1 MEARP
6 EGLPM
11 QRGKPAV
18 LQWGPAWRLPPPD
31 EVCAP
36 SACRDRPR
44 VFLMGTVGVVS
55 GDAGLVTHGRAPV
68 DRAQLRGA
76 GTGMAVNAARGSGE
90 GFTSAGAGRVMA
102 AACRAAGL
110 DDRGAELIRFGE
122 NALFRLASA
131 PVIVRVGRGEAWLP
145 RARKEVAVSRWL
157 VGEGFSASR
166 AVEDLE
172 QPLLID
178 GHPVT
183 FWHLIVEGD
192 RKATYGELGG
202 MLRELHS
209 LAVPDGLDLP
219 AYEPFDKI
227 ELRLER
233 ATIPED
239 DKVFLRKR
247 ERELRGRY
255 AELQFETPTGPVHG
269 DAHVQN
275 LMVDERGRVILIDF
289 EGFCFD
295 HPEWDLMVTSVEHHS
310 LGWQTGEQ
318 YGDFVAA
325 YGRDLYDWPGYETL
339 RGLQEFSMTTWL
351 MQNVQESADV
361 AAEYRRRIA
370 GLRNDQAPR
379 DWRPW

>member
-1 MEARP
+1 M
-6 EGLPM
+6 
-11 QRGKPAV
+11 
-18 LQWGPAWRLPPPD
+18 
-31 EVCAP
+31 
-36 SACRDRPR
+36 S
-44 VFLMGTVGVVS
+44 
-55 GDAGLVTHGRAPV
+55 V
-68 DRAQLRGA
+68 D
-76 GTGMAVNAARGSGE
+76 AARGSGE
-90 GFTSAGAGRVMA
+90 GFTSAGAWRALA
-102 AACRAAGL
+102 AACRVAGL
-110 DDRGAELIRFGE
+110 DDGGAELIRFGE
-122 NALFRLASA
+122 NALFRLASVS
-131 PVIVRVGRGEAWLP
+131 VIVRVGRGEAWFP

-157 VGEGFSASR
+157 VAEGFPASR
-166 AVEDLE
+166 VVEDLE

-202 MLRELHS
+202 MLRDLHA

-219 AYEPFDKI
+219 AYEPFDKA

-247 ERELRGRY
+247 ERELRDKY
-255 AELQFETPTGPVHG
+255 AELVFETPKGPVHG

-295 HPEWDLMVTSVEHHS
+295 RPEWDLMVTSVEHHS

-318 YGDFVAA
+318 YADFVAA
-325 YGRDLYDWPGYETL
+325 YGRDLYAWPGYETL

-361 AAEYRRRIA
+361 AAEYGRRIA
-370 GLRNDQAPR
+370 ALRDHRAPR
-379 DWRPW
+379 DWQPW